1 MGDVLAGNHATWEL
15 ESDALVIR
23 FERGIRT
30 PRLFQALRERR
41 VPYEALMSA
50 TLAPGRRGTVVL
62 HAVPRPG
69 ADPLME
75 AAAGQLKET
84 CDPYRLALPADRED
98 LAARWRDELAAVIP
112 ADPVDRLDSGFL
124 VEAPQGPR
132 SFKAYDGKATFDGSS
147 EVSFR
152 WSSTMAT
159 SEKWKTG
166 DQSFRVRE
174 LSGVEW
180 RSPDSPGGFLRLLPR
195 GGAPRTDR
203 PDHDPASVVFGLG
216 YGPVHDSLPF
226 AAAVLSAIRAK
237 DRAPVP
243 AGAVVGAAHG
253 DPGVIAERI
262 RHLGELHQAGLVTD
276 EEFAAKKTEL
286 LAEL

>member
-1 MGDVLAGNHATWEL
+1 MLAGNHATWEL

-41 VPYEALMSA
+41 VPYEALVAA

-112 ADPVDRLDSGFL
+112 ADPVDRLDAGFL
-124 VEAPQGPR
+124 VEAPRGPR

-195 GGAPRTDR
+195 GGAPRTDP

-226 AAAVLSAIRAK
+226 AAAVLAAIRAK
-237 DRAPVP
+237 DRTPVP
-243 AGAVVGAAHG
+243 AGARSAAHG
-253 DPGVIAERI
+253 DPGAIAERI